1 MGIYLNPWFYTAL
14 GFLYCGLQWQPPQ
27 LSRTTWFGLLNIA
40 ALTVVLS
47 FRIALLVFIFAIA
60 LWSSLRILQA
70 INRSP
75 IRRIFEIAI
84 YLAFTLA
91 FIFHKLIP
99 EWIITDGA
107 AGSAPLRIAHGMGSF
122 FETVAFSYVYLRT
135 LDALR
140 SVIGGS
146 KLLNPAG
153 LSGYL
158 VPFFMMPAGPVNVYA
173 DHASMDLHEM
183 SPPTWEGFV
192 WCADTITSGLFLK
205 FVVAE
210 IWKLWFI
217 GVQSSWP
224 TETFLD
230 AAAVFI
236 YVYFDFSGYSLVAL
250 GTGRLL
256 AVPTPLNFKAPL
268 LSRSVTEFWTRWHI
282 SLGDF
287 IRRHLFIPFQV
298 SMVRRF
304 GRRWAYVT
312 NMLALVAC
320 FVFVGLWHRFTLTFA
335 VWGLAI
341 GVIVAV
347 EKVVRDRWITTRV
360 SKSRVMRLLLAILG
374 PIYVFVVIVG
384 TLWVAIPELMGQPR

>member
-1 MGIYLNPWFYTAL
+1 
-14 GFLYCGLQWQPPQ
+14 

-40 ALTVVLS
+40 ALTAVLGL
-47 FRIALLVFIFAIA
+47 RIALLVFVFAVA
-60 LWSSLRILQA
+60 LWSSLRLLRT
-70 INRSP
+70 INSAP
-75 IRRIFEIAI
+75 IRRILEIAI
-84 YLAFTLA
+84 YLCVTLA
-91 FIFHKLIP
+91 FIFHKLVP
-99 EWIITDGA
+99 EWIIADA
-107 AGSAPLRIAHGMGSF
+107 ATGSGPPRIAQGTARF
-122 FETVAFSYVYLRT
+122 FEAVAFSYVYLRT
-135 LDALR
+135 LDTLR
-140 SVIGGS
+140 SVTGGS

-173 DHASMDLHEM
+173 DHANMDLQEM
-183 SPPTWEGFV
+183 PPPTWEGFV
-192 WCADTITSGLFLK
+192 SCADTITSGLFLK

-217 GVQSSWP
+217 GIQSSWP
-224 TETFLD
+224 TDSFFD
-230 AAAVFI
+230 AAVIFV

-250 GTGRLL
+250 GAGRLL
-256 AVPTPLNFKAPL
+256 GVPTPVNFKAPY
-268 LSRSVTEFWTRWHI
+268 LSGSVTEFWTRWHI

-287 IRRHLFIPFQV
+287 VRRGLFIPFQV

-312 NMLALVAC
+312 NMIALIAC

-335 VWGLAI
+335 LWGLVV
-341 GVIVAV
+341 GIVVAL
-347 EKVVRDRWITTRV
+347 EKVVRDRWISTQV
-360 SKSRVMRLLLAILG
+360 SKKTVARLFLAILG